1 MARDHARIRLDIWAD
16 EDWRDL
22 PSLPQWL
29 YLHLLSS
36 PSLSFCGVT
45 AWRPARI
52 AALALGLQASD
63 VEYAAS
69 WLEDGRFILAD
80 RETEEVLV
88 RSFIKHDGLVKSP
101 NMSKALVKSHAAVG
115 SKVLR
120 AVIIDQLKRLKA
132 AQPDLSGWQHLGT
145 LLAKDSLTVAKAFPK
160 LSPNPSANPSAK
172 GSGNPS
178 ESRPELRSPLSSLH
192 APSSSHHPDS
202 RSNGDRG
209 ATSASDGMMQG
220 AIR

>member
-45 AWRPARI
+45 DWRPARI
-52 AALALGLQASD
+52 AALALDLQASD

-101 NMSKALVKSHAAVG
+101 
-115 SKVLR
+115 
-120 AVIIDQLKRLKA
+120 
-132 AQPDLSGWQHLGT
+132 P
-145 LLAKDSLTVAKAFPK
+145 
-160 LSPNPSANPSAK
+160 
-172 GSGNPS
+172 
-178 ESRPELRSPLSSLH
+178 
-192 APSSSHHPDS
+192 
-202 RSNGDRG
+202 
-209 ATSASDGMMQG
+209 
-220 AIR
+220 

>member
-45 AWRPARI
+45 DWRPARI
-52 AALALGLQASD
+52 AALALDLQASD

-145 LLAKDSLTVAKAFPK
+145 LLAKSRRRSRSCPRTLPLTLPQRVRVTLPK
-160 LSPNPSANPSAK
+160 VVPNSV
-172 GSGNPS
+172 
-178 ESRPELRSPLSSLH
+178 LRSPVSMLPPPRIIPTLVVTET
-192 APSSSHHPDS
+192 
-202 RSNGDRG
+202 G
-209 ATSASDGMMQG
+209 ARRAQATT
-220 AIR
+220 